1 MPAGAPA
8 GAPQPAEPTH
18 GCARCGA
25 PVPIGVGLCE
35 RCNPLGLRDV
45 SASQVHGTVI
55 ITVLI
60 GFVLLAIV
68 ARLAVTGLGPFPA
81 TINDVVPVGDA
92 LRVTLTVTNEGSAS
106 GQTTCRVTTAS
117 NQGGD
122 PNAFVLSPNLEP
134 GQTITFD
141 QTITELG
148 SRDTDLTVACRT
160 P

>member
-1 MPAGAPA
+1 
-8 GAPQPAEPTH
+8 
-18 GCARCGA
+18 
-25 PVPIGVGLCE
+25 VGLCE

-45 SASQVHGTVI
+45 AASQVHGTVI
-55 ITVLI
+55 VTVLI

-81 TINDVVPVGDA
+81 TIDRVVPVGDA
-92 LRVTLTVTNEGSAS
+92 LRVTLTVTNQGSAS

-117 NQGGD
+117 NQGGG

-134 GQTITFD
+134 GQRITFD

-148 SRDTDLTVACRT
+148 SGDTDLTVACRT